1 MDFRRSSRH
10 ESPPDFLCDPDPLL
24 HGDFGTCPEEGE
36 ARLPFI
42 YFDAGFTLI
51 RPHPG
56 VGEVYAEHAARYGV
70 VVSAAEMNAHF
81 RTAWRACRAACA
93 SAIPYG
99 RTDAEARTF
108 WYRVIAET
116 IGLTG
121 NSAPDASAFFSDLF
135 DAFSGGRHW
144 RPYPDV
150 AESFDLLRARGIPFG
165 VLSNWDLRLHSVLRE
180 LFADEVFAS
189 VVISAEAGA
198 EKPSRAIFEYAES
211 MIPPGLAEDGIAM
224 IGDERDADGNGARG
238 AGWEVC
244 VLDREGR
251 LDVNGELPV
260 ARTLPDAVRHV
271 LGVRA

>member
-1 MDFRRSSRH
+1 M
-10 ESPPDFLCDPDPLL
+10 
-24 HGDFGTCPEEGE
+24 
-36 ARLPFI
+36 PFI

-70 VVSAAEMNAHF
+70 VVSGAEMNAHF
-81 RTAWRACRAACA
+81 RTAWRRCRAESTDAL
-93 SAIPYG
+93 PYG
-99 RTDAEARTF
+99 RTDAEARAF
-108 WYRVIAET
+108 WYRVIGET
-116 IGLTG
+116 IALTG
-121 NSAPDASAFFSDLF
+121 NTVPEAPEFFAELF

-144 RPYPDV
+144 RPYADV
-150 AESFDLLRARGIPFG
+150 AETFALLRARGIPFG
-165 VLSNWDLRLHSVLRE
+165 VLSNWDGRLRSVLRD
-180 LFADEVFAS
+180 LFPDETFAS

-198 EKPSRAIFEYAES
+198 EKPSRAIFDYAES
-211 MIPPGLAEDGIAM
+211 MIPSGMALDGIAM

-238 AGWEVC
+238 AGWDVC

-251 LDVNGELPV
+251 LDAEGTLPV